1 VTYGF
6 WLQVVGAHFGQ
17 VRDGVKP
24 IFHGTQERNP
34 APERRI
40 RPASPTHGSMN
51 FPGGHKYK
59 SCGTHGAAAFK
70 RMIRLPELD
79 VEQDNGAHHDQA

>member
-24 IFHGTQERNP
+24 IFLWHTGAQSGQPHARFDEL
-34 APERRI
+34 
-40 RPASPTHGSMN
+40 
-51 FPGGHKYK
+51 FCGHKLK
-59 SCGTHGAAAFK
+59 KTAAPMAPQPSRGRFGYQNL
-70 RMIRLPELD
+70 M
-79 VEQDNGAHHDQA
+79 